1 MHTVQATIVSYCK
14 LCTILIS
21 LRQESEQDLMKYAAH
36 CFYKEKNK
44 NDWILNIIF
53 LKELK
58 AHFQVLYRWY
68 ILRG

>member
-1 MHTVQATIVSYCK
+1 MYYMYTNLSY
-14 LCTILIS
+14 
-21 LRQESEQDLMKYAAH
+21 RQESEQDLMKYAAH

-58 AHFQVLYRWY
+58 AHFQVPYRWY